1 MPNEEGTCTYATAR
15 RNRQKKAQRK
25 TLQARVLEC
34 EAIIDSLI
42 REIYELRR
50 EKSRQQRVIDSL
62 VADKNQMKRVID
74 SLVADKSQMKRV
86 IDSLVTELQRQF
98 KTKNNS

>member
-62 VADKNQMKRVID
+62 VADKNQMKRVTD
-74 SLVADKSQMKRV
+74 SLAA
-86 IDSLVTELQRQF
+86 ELQRQF